1 MIREKDEQRW
11 EIAALYN
18 HENVRPYSIGKVFEK
33 LTLGEFSLPR
43 RRHLLPQQRQH
54 VGGDALAFFYVG
66 EAGEDE
72 LVYAEF
78 PVI

>member
-33 LTLGEFSLPR
+33 LTLGEFY
-43 RRHLLPQQRQH
+43 
-54 VGGDALAFFYVG
+54 ATAAIFFRSRGRTSVATRWHSSMWG
-66 EAGEDE
+66 KPERMNSSTPN
-72 LVYAEF
+72 F
-78 PVI
+78 Q